1 VDFAMDKLD
10 SLVSSNPEIM
20 GGQLVFKGTRVSVE
34 SLFDYLESGQTLQEF
49 LDDFPSVSNEQA
61 AGVIEIAGS
70 MLLSG
75 DIRKFYESAT

>member
-1 VDFAMDKLD
+1 MDKLD